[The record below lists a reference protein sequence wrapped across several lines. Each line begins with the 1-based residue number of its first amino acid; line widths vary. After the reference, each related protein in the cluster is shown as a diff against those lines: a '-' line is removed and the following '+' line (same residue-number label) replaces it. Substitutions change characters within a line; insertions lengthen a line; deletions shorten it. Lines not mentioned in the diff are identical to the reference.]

1 MTSTSSPNKNNGPAT
16 AGLLSLSAMNYFNS
30 LTKSTQKV
38 IAYAVI
44 FATLAAFVL
53 VMDFALWLINTT
65 FA

>member
-1 MTSTSSPNKNNGPAT
+1 
-16 AGLLSLSAMNYFNS
+16 MNYFNT
-30 LTKSTQKV
+30 LTKTTQKV

-53 VMDFALWLINTT
+53 AMDFALWFINTT

>member
-1 MTSTSSPNKNNGPAT
+1 
-16 AGLLSLSAMNYFNS
+16 MNYFNS
-30 LTKSTQKV
+30 LTKSTQRA

-44 FATLAAFVL
+44 FVTLAAFVL

>member
-1 MTSTSSPNKNNGPAT
+1 MTLAYSPNKNNST
-16 AGLLSLSAMNYFNS
+16 ASAGTLTLSIMNYFNA
-30 LTKSTQKV
+30 LTKSTQRA

-44 FATLAAFVL
+44 FATLTAFVL

>member
-1 MTSTSSPNKNNGPAT
+1 
-16 AGLLSLSAMNYFNS
+16 MNYFNT
-30 LTKSTQKV
+30 LTKTTQKV

-44 FATLAAFVL
+44 FASLAAFVL